1 MKRAL
6 IVITSD
12 IYVRNYLRTAAFSEL
27 SRRFVCDF
35 VADARVRNRED
46 LERLQGFKGYFSIS
60 ENSRKLHEFHFN
72 LMMWRHRK
80 KSQTFTHRWFRNSG
94 WHNVQNVGNPVKRM
108 LSFLSWLTGTLRNP
122 HGLRIPVL
130 ASSLIFPAIAKAIRK
145 KLAIN
150 QDLSDF
156 FSTDNYDIAIFPS
169 SAFDA
174 ATVDVIRLGRQH
186 NIKTLC
192 LIDNWDN
199 LTSKTVFWELPDFL
213 GVWGLQAKSQALS
226 IHGFSAEQVEP
237 VGTPRFDSYF
247 KLRQRDVPRH
257 YEARYALFVGS
268 AMPFDELGA
277 LRQLEEIILRSPRN
291 LGPQQIIY
299 RPHPW
304 QQKRRVK
311 AVFDKDDFSI
321 VKLDTQIEEAY
332 LDGVRPETT
341 NEAFQ
346 PELGYYPSLLRHAE
360 VVIGPL
366 TTMLL
371 EAALALRP
379 VIGLSYFDG
388 HHSSTSLRYFSHFEG
403 TEKIPG
409 FTLCESQQ
417 ALEETFWEALATGE
431 ITPQES
437 DSVTQY
443 FVFQDR
449 RTYPKRL
456 ADLALRIVSE

>member
-12 IYVRNYLRTAAFSEL
+12 IYVRNYLRTTAFSEL
-27 SRRFVCDF
+27 SRHFVCDF
-35 VADARVRNRED
+35 VADAKVRNRED
-46 LERLQGFKGYFSIS
+46 LERLQGFKGYFLIS

-80 KSQTFTHRWFRNSG
+80 KSQTFTHRWLRNSG
-94 WHNVQNVGNPVKRM
+94 WNTVQNFGNPVQRV
-108 LSFLSWLTGTLRNP
+108 LSFLSWLAGSLLNP
-122 HGLRIPVL
+122 HGLRIPLL
-130 ASSLIFPAIAKAIRK
+130 ASPIIFPVIAKAIRK

-150 QDLSDF
+150 RDLSDF
-156 FSTDNYDIAIFPS
+156 FSKNNYDIAIFPS

-174 ATVDVIRLGRQH
+174 ATVDVIRLGRQQ
-186 NIKTLC
+186 NVKTLC

-226 IHGFSAEQVEP
+226 IHGFNAEQV
-237 VGTPRFDSYF
+237 VAIGTPRFESYF
-247 KLRQRDVPRH
+247 KLRQHDVPRH
-257 YEARYALFVGS
+257 YEAPYALFVGS
-268 AMPFDELGA
+268 AMPFDELGT

-291 LGPQQIIY
+291 SGPQQIIY

-311 AVFDKDDFSI
+311 AVFDREDFSI

-346 PELGYYPSLLRHAE
+346 PELGYYPPLLRHSE

-388 HHSSTSLRYFSHFEG
+388 YHSNTSLQYFSHFEG

-409 FTLCESQQ
+409 FALCESRGV
-417 ALEETFWEALATGE
+417 LEETFWESLTTGE

-443 FVFQDR
+443 FVFQDS
-449 RTYPKRL
+449 RTYPRRL
-456 ADLALRIVSE
+456 ADLALRVVTE